1 MDTAPQ
7 GKLLIVEDDVIVRAL
22 LTKRLRAAGHSVEAA
37 EDGREGLRFAR
48 QGRPDLILT
57 DWLMPEMDGPALVA
71 AVREDPELRCTYV
84 IVLTSKDD
92 RADRVEGLNL
102 GADDYLVK
110 PWSDDEL
117 LAHVRAGLRIRALQ
131 QGLAEAGRK
140 STLLAMAATLGHE
153 INNPLTALS
162 GMLQLAGQCP
172 PSGAA
177 LFAMLDRC
185 QAQVDRIAAVVLKL
199 RQLSNPQLTS
209 YLGTAK
215 MFDLRGDA
223 PSAMSSGQAS
233 VGADEV

>member
-1 MDTAPQ
+1 MDAMPQ
-7 GKLLIVEDDVIVRAL
+7 GKLLIVEDDLIVRAL

-37 EDGREGLRFAR
+37 QDGREGLRLAR

-71 AVREDPELRCTYV
+71 AVREDPELRGTYV

-92 RADRVEGLNL
+92 RTDRVQGLDL
-102 GADDYLVK
+102 GADDYVVK

-131 QGLAEAGRK
+131 QGVAEAGRK

-162 GMLQLAGQCP
+162 GMLQLARQCP
-172 PSGAA
+172 PAGTA

-185 QAQVDRIAAVVLKL
+185 QAQVDRIATVVLKL
-199 RQLSNPQLTS
+199 RQLSDPQFTS
-209 YLGTAK
+209 YLGTTK
-215 MFDLRGDA
+215 MFDLRGDS
-223 PSAMSSGQAS
+223 PSATSNGEHS
-233 VGADEV
+233 ADR

>member
-1 MDTAPQ
+1 MV
-7 GKLLIVEDDVIVRAL
+7 VEDDVIVRAL
-22 LTKRLRAAGHSVEAA
+22 LTRRLRAAGHSVEAA
-37 EDGREGLRFAR
+37 QDGREGLRLAR

-71 AVREDPELRCTYV
+71 AVREDPDLRYTYV
-84 IVLTSKDD
+84 IVLTSKDE
-92 RADRVEGLNL
+92 RTDRVEGLNL
-102 GADDYLVK
+102 GADDYVVK

-131 QGLAEAGRK
+131 QSVAEVGQK
-140 STLLAMAATLGHE
+140 STLLAVAATLGHE

-162 GMLQLAGQCP
+162 GMLQLARQCP
-172 PSGAA
+172 PSGTA

-199 RQLSNPQLTS
+199 RQLSDPQLTS
-209 YLGTAK
+209 YLGTAR

-223 PSAMSSGQAS
+223 PSAATSGGAS
-233 VGADEV
+233 LGENEV